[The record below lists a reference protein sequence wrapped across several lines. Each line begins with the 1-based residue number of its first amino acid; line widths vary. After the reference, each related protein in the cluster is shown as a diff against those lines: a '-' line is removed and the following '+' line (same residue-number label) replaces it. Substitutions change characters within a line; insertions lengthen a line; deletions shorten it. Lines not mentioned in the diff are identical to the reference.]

1 MAKKEK
7 KASLRE
13 RAKQR
18 RKEFES
24 NAVEASRK
32 IWLAGIGAYGMAFDV
47 ARTGANS
54 VNEQSVEMFH
64 DLVER
69 GGNIESEVLTRIGDN
84 KAVSEASQRM
94 RQMVDSSQKFQET
107 VRDRF
112 EARMDRMRDML
123 GVSSSNPTVDSLA
136 RKLENLED
144 EIAAATKG
152 TLKKGDMMLKR
163 RLARLSE
170 EIDAY
175 VGDAL
180 VEDEPK
186 KPAAKKAKK
195 PAKKAPAKKT
205 KAKAK
210 ATKKPAKKVEAPI
223 VNDLTLINGVGPAM
237 AKKLNDEGIVNF
249 ASLGALKKADA
260 VALDEKIGGRGRMI
274 RDGWVAQAKKLAQ
287 S

>member
-1 MAKKEK
+1 MAKKDK
-7 KASLRE
+7 KASIRE
-13 RAKQR
+13 KAAER
-18 RKEFES
+18 RRELETG
-24 NAVEASRK
+24 AVEVSRK

-47 ARTGANS
+47 ARSGATS
-54 VNEQSVEMFH
+54 VNEQSAEMFH

-69 GGNIESEVLTRIGDN
+69 GGEVETEVLSRIGDN
-84 KAVSEASQRM
+84 NAVSEASRRM

-136 RKLENLED
+136 SKLEQLED
-144 EIAAATKG
+144 EVAAATKG
-152 TLKKGDMMLKR
+152 TLKQGDLMLKR

-180 VEDEPK
+180 VEEAP
-186 KPAAKKAKK
+186 KKAKK
-195 PAKKAPAKKT
+195 PVK

-210 ATKKPAKKVEAPI
+210 AAKKPKKVEVKI
-223 VNDLTLINGVGPAM
+223 DDLTLINGVGPAM
-237 AKKLNDEGIVNF
+237 AKKLNEAGISNF
-249 ASLGALKKADA
+249 DSLGALKKAEA
-260 VALDEKIGGRGRMI
+260 VALDETIGSRGRLI
-274 RDGWVAQAKKLAQ
+274 RDQWVAQAKQLAKA
-287 S
+287 

>member
-7 KASLRE
+7 KASIRE
-13 RAKQR
+13 QAAKR
-18 RKEFES
+18 RRELETG
-24 NAVEASRK
+24 AVEVSRK

-47 ARTGANS
+47 ARSGATS
-54 VNEQSVEMFH
+54 VNEQSVELFE
-64 DLVER
+64 DLVNR
-69 GGNIESEVLTRIGDN
+69 GGEVESEVLARIGDN
-84 KAVSEASQRM
+84 NAVSEASRRM

-112 EARMDRMRDML
+112 EARMDRMRDLL

-175 VGDAL
+175 VGDDLA
-180 VEDEPK
+180 EEAP
-186 KPAAKKAKK
+186 KKAKK
-195 PAKKAPAKKT
+195 PAKKA
-205 KAKAK
+205 KAK
-210 ATKKPAKKVEAPI
+210 ATKTAKPAKKAKKAAAPAKAAAP
-223 VNDLTLINGVGPAM
+223 VVDDLTVINGVGPAM
-237 AKKLNDEGIVNF
+237 AKKLNDEGIMNF

-260 VALDEKIGGRGRMI
+260 VALDEKIGSRGRI
-274 RDGWVAQAKKLAQ
+274 VRDAWVAQAKKLAQ
-287 S
+287 A

>member
-7 KASLRE
+7 KTSLRE

-18 RKEFES
+18 RKTFES
-24 NAVEASRK
+24 NAVETSRK

-47 ARTGANS
+47 ARNGATS

-69 GGNIESEVLTRIGDN
+69 GGSIESEVLTRIGDN
-84 KAVSEASQRM
+84 KAVTDASQRM

-180 VEDEPK
+180 VEEEPK
-186 KPAAKKAKK
+186 KAKAKAKATKK
-195 PAKKAPAKKT
+195 PVK

-237 AKKLNDEGIVNF
+237 AKKLNDEGFTNF
-249 ASLGALKKADA
+249 AGIGALKKAEA

>member
-7 KASLRE
+7 KTSLRE

-18 RKEFES
+18 RKAFES
-24 NAVEASRK
+24 NAVETSRK

-47 ARTGANS
+47 ARNGATS
-54 VNEQSVEMFH
+54 VNEQSAEMFH

-69 GGNIESEVLTRIGDN
+69 GGNIETEVLTRIGDN
-84 KAVSEASQRM
+84 KAVTEASQRM

-180 VEDEPK
+180 VEEEPK
-186 KPAAKKAKK
+186 KAKPKAKATKK
-195 PAKKAPAKKT
+195 PAKKA

-237 AKKLNDEGIVNF
+237 AKKLNEEGFTNF
-249 ASLGALKKADA
+249 AGLGALKKAEA

>member
-47 ARTGANS
+47 ARNGATS

-123 GVSSSNPTVDSLA
+123 GVSASNPTVDSLA

-180 VEDEPK
+180 VENEPK
-186 KPAAKKAKK
+186 KAAPKKAKK
-195 PAKKAPAKKT
+195 TAKKAPAKK
-205 KAKAK
+205 AKAK
-210 ATKKPAKKVEAPI
+210 AAKKPAKKVEAPI

-249 ASLGALKKADA
+249 AALGALKKADA